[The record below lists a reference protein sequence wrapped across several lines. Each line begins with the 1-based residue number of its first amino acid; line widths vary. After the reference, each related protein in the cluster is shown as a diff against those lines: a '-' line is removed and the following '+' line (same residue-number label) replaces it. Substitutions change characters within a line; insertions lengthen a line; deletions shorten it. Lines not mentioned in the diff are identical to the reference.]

1 MQKKVYWVWAILAV
15 CVLAFG
21 AGRAWAGSDDPCGEC
36 EGCGEG
42 EEMFSELIYDDDMN
56 GDGDTLDCCCVD
68 GITYEYIST
77 CVDKSPFTPTPTATP
92 TPTETQTPTPTPTP
106 TITPTPT
113 PPPNCIDLYPVADG
127 EIGGDEFVWWASNE
141 EKEYW
146 ECVGDKTY
154 TEYVTHIPSGGD
166 EVQFVVCKTSPN
178 FKGWC
183 VPEYTY
189 YTTKST
195 EFELNPESSFEWK
208 WADIASFE
216 FGIADVYNGMPEP
229 EPPSTDK
236 QLRFKFE
243 IPSGNARNSRI
254 KKIEMFVSAKTTL
267 QYYLDQYTNFF
278 IRVYY
283 EPYWQHKING
293 FMLYQTSGVNG
304 IPPEKIAKISGV
316 E

>member
-21 AGRAWAGSDDPCGEC
+21 AGRAWAGSDDPCEEC

-42 EEMFSELIYDDDMN
+42 EEMFSEFIYDDDMN

-113 PPPNCIDLYPVADG
+113 PTPTITPTPTPPPNTIDLVPVEDG
-127 EIGGDEFVWWASNE
+127 AAFLSWTRSNPSNYFYEHINESNGDSDYLYTSYTQYITFIIVDDELN
-141 EKEYW
+141 
-146 ECVGDKTY
+146 TY
-154 TEYVTHIPSGGD
+154 SRDSVLVPS
-166 EVQFVVCKTSPN
+166 KS
-178 FKGWC
+178 
-183 VPEYTY
+183 Y
-189 YTTKST
+189 YTITQDDQLTS
-195 EFELNPESSFEWK
+195 NPFTLTAWK
-208 WADIASFE
+208 WSDLITTYFSFMGGSAE
-216 FGIADVYNGMPEP
+216 VIYFRFEY
-229 EPPSTDK
+229 PS
-236 QLRFKFE
+236 E
-243 IPSGNARNSRI
+243 SIRNSTIDWVQLFAETRKDGGNTRI
-254 KKIEMFVSAKTTL
+254 TH
-267 QYYLDQYTNFF
+267 FF
-278 IRVYY
+278 LRVHY